1 MGVPNNHKEIMEVR
15 MEKIIAAAGLLLTA
29 CTAHANFVLFDSD
42 GSSAGVPVSADNDFR
57 KSLAAAGVTQYT
69 LGASLA
75 TDMAGMVT
83 FYYYGA
89 EAGFANAFA
98 ADDLAM
104 QTALATRASSF
115 GTPREIGSMAVGTG
129 LLDFG
134 FCAFSASR
142 IEVGCLSNAQN
153 DRDGQGQ
160 SIGMNIQGSTAWL
173 LWDDS
178 GLARDA
184 DHDDLPVKAV
194 FTPDASVPEPGS
206 LALFGLGLIAVGLS
220 ARRRTEATSA
230 SGGMHQA

>member
-1 MGVPNNHKEIMEVR
+1 

-29 CTAHANFVLFDSD
+29 CTAHANFVLLDSD
-42 GSSAGVPVSADNDFR
+42 GSSSGAAVSTDNDFR
-57 KSLAAAGVTQYT
+57 NSLAAAGVSQYT

-98 ADDLAM
+98 AGDLAM

-115 GTPREIGSMAVGTG
+115 AAPREIGSMAVGTG

-153 DRDGQGQ
+153 DRGGLAQ

-184 DHDDLPVKAV
+184 DHDDLLVKAV
-194 FTPDASVPEPGS
+194 FTPRASVPEPGS
-206 LALFGLGLIAVGLS
+206 LALFGLGLIGVGLGT
-220 ARRRTEATSA
+220 RRRPGAAA